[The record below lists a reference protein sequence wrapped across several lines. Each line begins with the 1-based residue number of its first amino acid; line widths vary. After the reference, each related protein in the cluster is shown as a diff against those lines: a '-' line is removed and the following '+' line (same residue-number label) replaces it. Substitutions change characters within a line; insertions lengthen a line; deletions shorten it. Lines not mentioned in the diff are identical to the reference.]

1 MDSSSS
7 ENIFVGDNQIRRPSR
22 QKSKRKPEQFEQIS
36 QGSHNV
42 SKFGDKPEVLLKI
55 LIETFR
61 KLWLQTKRRIH
72 IVMDDS
78 GGYQIIDST
87 EQWCG
92 RHPKIS
98 LCFLA
103 AGLVTFL
110 PFLLLILFGIST
122 VAMTLVGF
130 LVLEG
135 TLLAILSMMM
145 LGLLGTV
152 LLILIFVV
160 IVGTTA
166 YFGFANICDLYG
178 GIQNH
183 KQPLK
188 NFLKG
193 ERNAPAFDDVS
204 NTSEKIIT
212 LSTQ

>member
-1 MDSSSS
+1 MTPKEDMDSSSG
-7 ENIFVGDNQIRRPSR
+7 ENIFIGNNQTRRPSR
-22 QKSKRKPEQFEQIS
+22 QKSKRKQEQFEQIS
-36 QGSHNV
+36 QGSHSV

-55 LIETFR
+55 LTETLG

-72 IVMDDS
+72 IVMNDS
-78 GGYQIIDST
+78 GGYQVIDST
-87 EQWCG
+87 AQWCG

-110 PFLLLILFGIST
+110 PFLLLILFGLST
-122 VAMTLVGF
+122 VAMTLAGF

-135 TLLAILSMMM
+135 TFLAILSMMV
-145 LGLLGTV
+145 LGLLGAL

-160 IVGTTA
+160 LVGTIA
-166 YFGFANICDLYG
+166 YFGFANIYDLYG

-193 ERNAPAFDDVS
+193 EKNAPTCNDV
-204 NTSEKIIT
+204 
-212 LSTQ
+212 